1 MTLASVGA
9 EVVEHVA
16 TPLDQLIVLLIFVSV
31 FAGII
36 FDKIDKAIVS
46 LAGGAVVVLAG
57 YLTFERAIH
66 YVDFE
71 TIGLLL
77 GMMLL
82 VACVQEV
89 HVFEWIALKMAIAS
103 RGSPVLILVAFGTA
117 TAVFSAFLDN
127 VTTVLIMIPLVI
139 SITRGIGLNPVPFLL
154 ACVFLSNIGGAATLI
169 GDPPNILI
177 GTRVP
182 ELTFGSFLEYMTVP
196 VLISGALGLLYLKW
210 ANRGIRSRTRDFP
223 WLFASNLMLEQIRR
237 QERELHVPASV
248 MIRAGGVM
256 AIVIGAFLA
265 HTWLHLSVAMV
276 AIAGAILMLLV
287 FGRRVD
293 FHQVVHHVEWP
304 TLLFFSGL
312 FVVVGAMEEVG
323 ILERV
328 ALWMVSITDNTLVLI
343 MLILWGSAILSG
355 MVDNIPF
362 VAVMIPVL
370 QRMMKSEPLVS
381 DGSSHLL
388 WWALV
393 MGACFGGNAT
403 MIGASANVVGCAIG
417 RSRGVVIN
425 FGAFARTAIPVT
437 LITLIVSSVYL
448 GVLYAMHASGVE

>member
-1 MTLASVGA
+1 MIVASIGA
-9 EVVEHVA
+9 EPAHLIA
-16 TPLDQLIVLLIFVSV
+16 TPVNQLIVLCIFVAV

-36 FDKIDKAIVS
+36 FDKIDKAIVA
-46 LAGGAVVVLAG
+46 LAGGAVIVLAG
-57 YLTFERAIH
+57 FLTFEKAIH

-89 HVFEWIALKMAIAS
+89 HVFEWVALKMAILS
-103 RGSPVLILVAFGTA
+103 RGSPVLILISFGAA

-127 VTTVLIMIPLVI
+127 VTTVLIMAPLVI
-139 SITRGIGLNPVPFLL
+139 SISRGMGLNPLPFLL
-154 ACVFLSNIGGAATLI
+154 CCIFLSNIGGAATLV

-177 GTRVP
+177 GTKVP
-182 ELTFGSFLEYMTVP
+182 ELTFGSFLKYMWAP
-196 VLISGALGLLYLKW
+196 VLVSGVLGLIYLKW
-210 ANRGIRSRTRDFP
+210 ANPGIRSRRRDFP

-237 QERELHVPASV
+237 QERELHIPASV
-248 MIRAGGVM
+248 MIRAVSVM
-256 AIVIGAFLA
+256 AIVIAAFLS

-276 AIAGAILMLLV
+276 AIAGAILMLVV

-293 FHQVVHHVEWP
+293 FHKVAHHVEWP

-312 FVVVGAMEEVG
+312 FIVVGAMEEVG
-323 ILERV
+323 ILERL
-328 ALWMVSITDNTLVLI
+328 ALWMVSLTDNTLVLI

-355 MVDNIPF
+355 LVDNIPF

-370 QRMMKSEPLVS
+370 QRMMSAEPLVS

-403 MIGASANVVGCAIG
+403 MIGASANVVACAVG
-417 RSRGVVIN
+417 RSRGVPISFVQ
-425 FGAFARTAIPVT
+425 FVRTAIPVT
-437 LITLIVSSVYL
+437 LITLIVSSIYL
-448 GVLYAMHASGVE
+448 TALYLAHASGVE